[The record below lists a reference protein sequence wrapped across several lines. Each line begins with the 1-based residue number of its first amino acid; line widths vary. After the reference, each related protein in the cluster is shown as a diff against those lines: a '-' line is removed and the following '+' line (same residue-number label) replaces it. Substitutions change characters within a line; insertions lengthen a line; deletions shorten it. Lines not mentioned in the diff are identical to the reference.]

1 MTDEADRGAGTDR
14 DGREQPI
21 RVLVVDDDAVDR
33 ERVRRF
39 LEKAGLDAT
48 VLEEADPTAAIAS
61 LGSLEP
67 DVIVLDYGFP
77 KHDGLSALRE
87 IRARDSQVPV
97 IVMTGMDDA
106 VVVVELM
113 KAGAVDYLP
122 KAGLTPERLGQSI
135 RHALRLRT
143 VDHARRAAEEA
154 LRASEEFNRRVLDA
168 SHDCIKVLDLEGR
181 LLSMSSGGQRMLAIK
196 DFEPLKGSSWLQ
208 FWQGEHRRAAEGA
221 LSDARAG
228 GVGRFIGFCPS
239 QDDRPLWWDVLIT
252 PILAASGSPERL
264 LAVSRDVTD
273 QRRQA
278 EFEQQLI
285 AIVSHDLRNP
295 ISAMMMAGALL
306 LKHLP
311 SESPQLKLAARVVN
325 SGNRATRLIRDL
337 LDFAQVR
344 LAGALPIERRET
356 DIHVV
361 CRQAVDEIAVNH
373 PDRPIIHI
381 PEGEGLGNWDPD
393 RMAQVVGNLTRNA
406 VTYSPAGT
414 PVSVRSA
421 ERHQGIRL
429 EVHNE
434 GRPIPSDVIPTL
446 FQPFKRGER
455 KADPDRSIGLGLF
468 IVREIVAAHGGSVNV
483 QSGDGQGTTF
493 AVELPRG

>member
-1 MTDEADRGAGTDR
+1 MTERSEADSGLDHDAGGT
-14 DGREQPI
+14 PI

-39 LEKAGLDAT
+39 LEKAALDAT
-48 VLEEADPTAAIAS
+48 VLEESDPTAAIAS
-61 LGSLEP
+61 LSRLAP
-67 DVIVLDYGFP
+67 DVVVLDYNFP
-77 KHDGLSALRE
+77 KYDGLSALQE
-87 IRARDSQVPV
+87 IRARDSLTPV

-106 VVVVELM
+106 VLAVELM

-122 KAGLTPERLGQSI
+122 KMGLTPQRLGHSI

-143 VDHARRAAEEA
+143 VDQARRTAEEA

-168 SHDCIKVLDLEGR
+168 SHDCIKVLDLEGK
-181 LLSMSSGGQRMLAIK
+181 LLSMSPGGLRILAIK
-196 DFEPLKGSSWLQ
+196 DFDEVKGSSWLD
-208 FWQGEHRRAAEGA
+208 FWQGDHRRAAENA
-221 LSDARAG
+221 LSDARGG
-228 GVGRFIGFCPS
+228 GVGRFIGFGPS
-239 QDDRPLWWDVLIT
+239 QDGRPLWWDVLIT
-252 PILAASGSPERL
+252 PIFDAGGRPERL

-295 ISAMMMAGALL
+295 ISAMMMAGGLL

-311 SESPQLKLAARVVN
+311 PESPQAKTAARVVN

-344 LAGALPIERRET
+344 LGGGLPIERQET
-356 DIHVV
+356 DIHLV
-361 CRQAVDEIAVNH
+361 CRQTVDELALNH
-373 PDRPIIHI
+373 PERSIIHTQ
-381 PEGEGLGNWDPD
+381 EGEGFGKWDPD

-406 VTYSPAGT
+406 VTYSPPGT
-414 PVSVRSA
+414 PVSVRSTD
-421 ERHQGIRL
+421 RRTGIRL

-434 GRPIPSDVIPTL
+434 GRPIPADVIPTL

-455 KADPDRSIGLGLF
+455 KSDPDRSIGLGLF
-468 IVREIVAAHGGSVNV
+468 IVREIVAAHGGLVHV
-483 QSGDGQGTTF
+483 QSTEDAGTTF
-493 AVELPRG
+493 AVELPKG